1 MRDNRTR
8 RTINN
13 TTPSGNHL
21 GFGVSIVPGLSS
33 PGSFFAVVSSLM
45 GSKGLAFAG
54 WPFPFSG
61 AA

>member
-1 MRDNRTR
+1 MRDNRSR

-21 GFGVSIVPGLSS
+21 GIGVSIVPETESFGV
-33 PGSFFAVVSSLM
+33 FFAVVSSLM

-54 WPFPFSG
+54 WPFLFSED
-61 AA
+61 A